1 MQDVIM
7 NDIALGIIISQAMII
22 PLALKWELELKVVIP
37 AGLVIGLLAGLGIR
51 VLSPWLGEEL
61 FWRVAVGMALVGILS
76 TITLLMRF
84 YRDPVRIPP
93 EGEHLI
99 VSPAD
104 GLVKYIKRIDENTV
118 PDSTKGN
125 ECVTLAPPFL
135 DILPNRNGYLV
146 GIGMSFLDV
155 HVTRSPINGTM
166 TFCEHV
172 PGKFMSLKKPEALSQ
187 NERVNQVVKNTRYG
201 VGVIHIASRLVR
213 RIVTYTRKDDRL
225 KTGQKIALITF
236 GSQVD
241 VVVPKLEGLQLTIGV
256 GDKVFAGETIIAQ
269 IVHSAADR

>member
-1 MQDVIM
+1 
-7 NDIALGIIISQAMII
+7 
-22 PLALKWELELKVVIP
+22 
-37 AGLVIGLLAGLGIR
+37 
-51 VLSPWLGEEL
+51 
-61 FWRVAVGMALVGILS
+61 
-76 TITLLMRF
+76 
-84 YRDPVRIPP
+84 
-93 EGEHLI
+93 
-99 VSPAD
+99 
-104 GLVKYIKRIDENTV
+104 
-118 PDSTKGN
+118 
-125 ECVTLAPPFL
+125 
-135 DILPNRNGYLV
+135 
-146 GIGMSFLDV
+146 
-155 HVTRSPINGTM
+155 
-166 TFCEHV
+166 
-172 PGKFMSLKKPEALSQ
+172 MSLKKPEALSQ